1 MNLVRHGVI
10 GAAWLCCLTVHADWP
25 SDGQTVINSRYGQFT
40 ARAGRPTN
48 LIRRF
53 PDLKNDANLIQ
64 FDAPLLAVTA
74 DRARNFFWLQLGWP
88 AGSPWTGKIDLDL
101 HPAVSLDDPVQIM
114 AHPFAGVWNY
124 RVDLPDLVSRS
135 RFAHALAGVVLL
147 ERANARSPVD
157 VGSATV
163 PAWLVDGLARQLLAD
178 DDNNILLGK
187 PGQVIN
193 HLAQTRQV
201 ENRHA
206 RDPLAGTRRVLQLN
220 EALTFNQLS
229 WPTDDQ
235 LAGNDDGDY
244 YASAQLFVNQLLA
257 RKNGPAKMRAF
268 LGQLPAYMNWQTA
281 FFAAFHEDFTRPLE
295 VEKWWSL
302 QVVGFTERDPGP
314 RWTLAASHDKLDSL
328 LVVPAEFRTATNALP
343 EMRDIS
349 LQEAIR
355 TIPPDALAGVL
366 ENRLRDLQLAQM
378 RLALPYVMLAREYST
393 ALADFLGEP
402 HRTITLGRAS
412 HVVSASPAIAYRQA
426 QPAVLKRLS
435 ALDTRRR
442 QLAGQLKLNVT
453 ER

>member
-1 MNLVRHGVI
+1 MG
-10 GAAWLCCLTVHADWP
+10 
-25 SDGQTVINSRYGQFT
+25 F
-40 ARAGRPTN
+40 
-48 LIRRF
+48 
-53 PDLKNDANLIQ
+53 
-64 FDAPLLAVTA
+64 
-74 DRARNFFWLQLGWP
+74 
-88 AGSPWTGKIDLDL
+88 ID
-101 HPAVSLDDPVQIM
+101 H
-114 AHPFAGVWNY
+114 
-124 RVDLPDLVSRS
+124 
-135 RFAHALAGVVLL
+135 
-147 ERANARSPVD
+147 
-157 VGSATV
+157 
-163 PAWLVDGLARQLLAD
+163 
-178 DDNNILLGK
+178 
-187 PGQVIN
+187 IN

-235 LAGNDDGDY
+235 LAGNDDGVY

-302 QVVGFTERDPGP
+302 QVVGFTARDPGP

-378 RLALPYVMLAREYST
+378 RLALPYVMLARFSGGTAPDHHAGPRQPRCIRQPCHRLPAGPAGGPET
-393 ALADFLGEP
+393 ALGPRHPASP
-402 HRTITLGRAS
+402 TGRAAEAECDGAGRGGL
-412 HVVSASPAIAYRQA
+412 VFRG
-426 QPAVLKRLS
+426 
-435 ALDTRRR
+435 ALQEDYK
-442 QLAGQLKLNVT
+442 QLINRKSVKINGPVYATFNYHKDGA
-453 ER
+453 